1 MLHVETDGP
10 VHILTLDRPRARNA
24 IDPDQADRLRDAFRA
39 FEDDP
44 DLRVA
49 ILTGAGGTFCA
60 GADLKAVAA
69 GAFDWGRLL
78 HEGPLGPTR
87 CHFSKPVIAAVE
99 GYCVAGGLELA
110 VMCDMRIASETAIF
124 GIFERRWGVP
134 LVDGGTVR
142 LPRLVGQSRALDM
155 ILTGR
160 PVDAAEAL
168 SFGLAN
174 RVVPAGEALR
184 AAIALAHDIAGFP
197 QRCMLNDRASLL
209 SQWAL
214 PLDAALQ
221 NEAELGMDS
230 LADGTTADKFADGA
244 GRGGRFDQYKSR

>member
-10 VHILTLDRPRARNA
+10 VRILTLDRPKAKNA
-24 IDPDQADRLRDAFRA
+24 IDPEQARRLCAAFRT

-49 ILTGAGGTFCA
+49 VLTGAGGTFCA

-69 GAFDWGRLL
+69 GAFEWDRLL
-78 HEGPLGPTR
+78 HDGPLGPTR
-87 CHFSKPVIAAVE
+87 WHFSKPVIAAVE
-99 GYCVAGGLELA
+99 GYCVAGGLEVA
-110 VMCDMRIASETAIF
+110 AMCDMRVASETAIF

-142 LPRLVGQSRALDM
+142 LPRLIGQSRALDM

-174 RVVPAGEALR
+174 RMVPAGEALR

-197 QRCMLNDRASLL
+197 QRCMLNDRASVLT
-209 SQWAL
+209 QWAL

-221 NEAELGMDS
+221 NEAERGMDS
-230 LADGTTADKFADGA
+230 LAEGTAADKFADGA
-244 GRGGRFDQYKSR
+244 GRGGRFDQH

>member
-1 MLHVETDGP
+1 MLHIETDGP
-10 VHILTLDRPRARNA
+10 VRVLTMDRPEAKNA
-24 IDPDQADRLRDAFRA
+24 VDPAQADRLRAAFA
-39 FEDDP
+39 EIEADE
-44 DLRVA
+44 A
-49 ILTGAGGTFCA
+49 ILATVLTGAGGTFCA
-60 GADLKAVAA
+60 GADLKAAA
-69 GAFDWGRLL
+69 RGEFDWSKVP

-87 CHFSKPVIAAVE
+87 WHFSKPVIAAVE

-110 VMCDMRIASETAIF
+110 AMCDMRVASETAIF

-142 LPRLVGQSRALDM
+142 LPRLIGQSRALDM

-160 PVDAAEAL
+160 PVAAQEAL

-174 RVVPAGEALR
+174 RVVPAGEAR
-184 AAIALAHDIAGFP
+184 AAAVALAHDLAKFP
-197 QRCMLNDRASLL
+197 QTCMLNDRESVL

-221 NEAELGMDS
+221 NEAELGMGS
-230 LADGTTADKFADGA
+230 VAAGANEGAGKFAQGA
-244 GRGGRFDQYKSR
+244 GRGGNFNEH